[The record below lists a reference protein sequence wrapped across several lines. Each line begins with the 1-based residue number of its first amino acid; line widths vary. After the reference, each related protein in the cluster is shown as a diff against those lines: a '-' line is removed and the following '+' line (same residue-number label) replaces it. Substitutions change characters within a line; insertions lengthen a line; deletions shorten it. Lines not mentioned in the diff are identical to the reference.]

1 VADLFE
7 TTRWSLVLAAGR
19 ETSGSA
25 EALEWLCATYWYPL
39 YAYVRRQGRDVE
51 TAKDLTQS
59 FFVSF
64 LAGEALTRVDPGR
77 GKFRAFLIAS
87 MKNFLSNERD
97 REQAI
102 KRQPGESLLRLGL
115 DRGEE
120 RYLSEPATDETPEAF
135 YESRWALSI
144 FDRAL
149 QRLQQEQAAGD
160 RGVHSRRLIAHLT
173 GDDNPYQAIAAE
185 IGMTEGAARVAVHR
199 LRRRLGALLREE
211 VAHTVADAKDLDD
224 EIRHL
229 LAVLGR
235 GR

>member
-1 VADLFE
+1 MADLFQ

-25 EALEWLCATYWYPL
+25 DALEWLCATYWYPL

-59 FFVSF
+59 FFLS
-64 LAGEALTRVDPGR
+64 LLEGEALRRVDPERGR
-77 GKFRAFLIAS
+77 FRAFLVAS
-87 MKNFLSNERD
+87 MNNFLSNERD
-97 REQAI
+97 RVQAA
-102 KRQPGESLLRLGL
+102 KRRSVPVTLPGL

-120 RYLSEPATDETPEAF
+120 RYLREPATEETPEVF

-149 QRLQQEQAAGD
+149 QRLQQEQDAGEKAAQG
-160 RGVHSRRLIAHLT
+160 RRLIAHLT
-173 GDDNPYQAIAAE
+173 GDDAPYQAIAAE
-185 IGMTEGAARVAVHR
+185 TGMTEGAARVAVHR

-211 VAHTVADAKDLDD
+211 VAHTVAEPKDLDD